1 MELIVY
7 TEDMVKLGMID
18 AIDTLI
24 WTRRFRTTGE
34 VALKVPFSAAASELL
49 QVGNILMQAGRD
61 EAMQISYVNLSKD
74 ANGRDTIEAQG
85 ESLLAWLGWRIMRGQ
100 IISSD
105 LTAQKILKRMV
116 AENVTSPTETA
127 RQIPNMQLSDRADY
141 DDEAIDYKSDI
152 DMTVLDCAQA
162 LMDTSKIGVR
172 VITDADTGTHT
183 VDFMRG
189 RDLTDGS
196 ASPCIFSVDFGNLGE
211 QNYTHS
217 TQNYRTMAYINGSDI
232 VSTRGDELTGLA
244 RREMIVNAS
253 DISQTYEDE
262 NGNEIT
268 LTFEQVEQKLQQRA
282 KEELEQNIIEQTF
295 TGAVNQ
301 VGALQYRVDFDIG
314 DQVTCIYNRW
324 GVTVD
329 TTVTEIVETYQSN
342 RETVTVT
349 FGDGTPS
356 LIQRLRQALK

>member
-1 MELIVY
+1 MELNVY
-7 TEDMVKLGMID
+7 TQDMTKIGMID

-24 WTRRFRTTGE
+24 WTRRFRQPGE
-34 VALKVPFSAAASELL
+34 VALQVPFSAGALELL
-49 QVGNILMQAGRD
+49 QVGHILMQAGRD
-61 EAMQISYVNLSKD
+61 EAMQISYINMAKD

-85 ESLLAWLGWRIMRGQ
+85 ESLLAWLGWRVVRGQ
-100 IISSD
+100 IITSD
-105 LTAQKILKRMV
+105 LTAQQILKRLV
-116 AENVTSPTETA
+116 AENVTSPTEAA
-127 RQIPNMQLSDRADY
+127 RKLPGVRLSDRADY
-141 DDEAIDYKSDI
+141 ADDATEYQSDA
-152 DMTVLDCAQA
+152 DMTVLDCVTA
-162 LMDTSKIGVR
+162 LMDTSKLGAR
-172 VITDADTGTHT
+172 VVTDADAKTHT
-183 VDFMRG
+183 IDFMRG

-196 ASPCIFSVDFGNLGE
+196 ESPCIFSVDFGNLGE

-217 TQNYRTMAYINGSDI
+217 TQNYKTMAYINGSDI
-232 VSTRGDELTGLA
+232 VSTRNDDLTGFD

-253 DISQTYEDE
+253 DIAQTYDED
-262 NGNEIT
+262 GNEIT

-282 KEELEQNIIEQTF
+282 QEELEQNIVEQTF

-301 VGALQYRVDFDIG
+301 VGALQYRTDFDIG
-314 DQVTCIYNRW
+314 DKVTCIYNRW